1 MNGFNCDISKISR
14 ISRFIMAFDVC
25 HCDVWQTF
33 RISKFNGIQE
43 FLCVWIFIILFSTK
57 LNYREINALYNR
69 YILSCCVNLKQHLEG
84 ELSYNNVKL
93 RKREMDEGFFPP
105 LFSCNHSRGGATFN
119 GIRRDGFFLSRHEIL
134 VVVEAGEKAKKLGR
148 TWRTNRS
155 NYQRRSVIQQA
166 ELPSVKEISQAW
178 LAMVDDQCCIKY
190 EGRKEK

>member
-14 ISRFIMAFDVC
+14 ISRFIMALDVC

-69 YILSCCVNLKQHLEG
+69 YILSCCVNLKQQLEG

-93 RKREMDEGFFPP
+93 RKREMDEGFFPSP
-105 LFSCNHSRGGATFN
+105 FFRATTHVEEPRSTGLEETGSFY
-119 GIRRDGFFLSRHEIL
+119 RDMKSWLSSKP
-134 VVVEAGEKAKKLGR
+134 EKR
-148 TWRTNRS
+148 
-155 NYQRRSVIQQA
+155 RRSLDGRGERIDRI
-166 ELPSVKEISQAW
+166 ISGE
-178 LAMVDDQCCIKY
+178 V
-190 EGRKEK
+190 